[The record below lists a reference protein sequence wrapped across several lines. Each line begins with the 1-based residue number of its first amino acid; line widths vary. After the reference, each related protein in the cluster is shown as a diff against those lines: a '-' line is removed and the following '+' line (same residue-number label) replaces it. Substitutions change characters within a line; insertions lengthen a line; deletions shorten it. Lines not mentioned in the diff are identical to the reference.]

1 MDGAKRRGRG
11 LEGCGEMGGDGGGE
25 VMGKKSEEEATLER
39 RRGGGRGEEGERQG
53 AQRKG
58 ALAIRGG
65 PSLPRRARCLPAG

>member
-1 MDGAKRRGRG
+1 
-11 LEGCGEMGGDGGGE
+11 
-25 VMGKKSEEEATLER
+25 MGKKSEEEATLER